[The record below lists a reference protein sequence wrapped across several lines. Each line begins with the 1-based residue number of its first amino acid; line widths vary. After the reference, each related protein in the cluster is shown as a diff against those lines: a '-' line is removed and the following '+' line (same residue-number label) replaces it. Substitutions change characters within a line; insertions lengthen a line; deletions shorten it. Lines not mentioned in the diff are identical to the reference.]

1 MAVLGVF
8 SVKIF
13 VRHDGQYFTN
23 GGFGDY
29 LEKMCDA
36 FDRVILC
43 CKVRSGPPPEGFYQ
57 VDHVNLRLVAIPLLT
72 TELGAMLLQPLVFAK
87 GLGFMGEVDVV
98 HARMP
103 DWFGITGAV
112 VARIGGKPRFHQIV
126 DDWHGLAGTISAR
139 KRFGL
144 GLLLKGALYLYD
156 WLERRVSRW
165 QLVFA
170 QGQVAYDKHRDR
182 ADAHLVLSSAHHD
195 RDIGAVTPRCGGDRL
210 SVVAVGRL
218 NAVKN
223 HALLIR
229 AIHRLRQ
236 QDPRW
241 RLSIIGEGGKRAELE
256 ALIAELGL
264 GDAVHLLGSVRHGDA
279 LWAHY
284 DRADMFV
291 LPSVSEGTPK
301 VVLEAMAR
309 GCPVVASRVSGV
321 PTAVAHEERGLLFE
335 SGDLDG
341 LVTMM
346 ARMADDGALREWCQ
360 HKAWAFA
367 KLHTLEQTT
376 GFMLAKVVERWPH
389 LAPLRHAHG

>member
-1 MAVLGVF
+1 MAVLGIF

-13 VRHDGQYFTN
+13 VRHNGQYFTN

-43 CKVRSGPPPEGFYQ
+43 CKVQTGPPPDGFYP
-57 VDHVNLRLVAIPLLT
+57 VIHTNLRIIEIPLLT
-72 TELGAMLLQPLVFAK
+72 TELGAMLVQPLVFAK
-87 GLGFMGEVDVV
+87 GLAFIREVDVV

-103 DWFGITGAV
+103 DWSGITGTV
-112 VARIGGKPRFHQIV
+112 VAWISGTPRFHQIV
-126 DDWHGLAGTISAR
+126 DDWHGLAGTIPAR
-139 KRFGL
+139 RVFGL
-144 GLLLKGALYLYD
+144 GLLLKIALYLYD
-156 WLERRVSRW
+156 WLERRVSHQ

-170 QGQVAYDKHRDR
+170 QGQVAYEKHRDR
-182 ADAHLVLSSAHHD
+182 ADAFLVLSSAHHN
-195 RDIGAVTPRCGGDRL
+195 RDIGVTTARCLGDSL
-210 SVVAVGRL
+210 SVLAVGRL

-229 AIHRLRQ
+229 AIHQLRK

-241 RLSIIGEGGKRAELE
+241 QLSIIGEGGKRTELNS
-256 ALIAELGL
+256 LIVELGL
-264 GDAVHLLGSVRHGDA
+264 VDAVQLLGSVRHGDE

-291 LPSVSEGTPK
+291 LPSISEGTPK

-321 PTAVAHEERGLLFE
+321 PTAVEHEQRGLLFE
-335 SGDLDG
+335 AGDLDG

-346 ARMADDGALREWCQ
+346 ARMAADKAMREHCQQQAL
-360 HKAWAFA
+360 AFA
-367 KLHTLEQTT
+367 KLHTLEETT
-376 GFMLAKVVERWPH
+376 SFMLEKVVERWPH
-389 LAPLRHAHG
+389 LVPLRQTHG

>member
-1 MAVLGVF
+1 MAVLGIF

-43 CKVRSGPPPEGFYQ
+43 CKVRSGPPPEGFYL
-57 VDHVNLRLVAIPLLT
+57 VDHANLRLVEIPLLT
-72 TELGAMLLQPLVFAK
+72 TELGAILLQPLVFAK
-87 GLGFMGEVDVV
+87 GLGFIGEVDVV

-112 VARIGGKPRFHQIV
+112 VARIGRRPCFHQIIA
-126 DDWHGLAGTISAR
+126 DWHTQAQLVPWR

-144 GLLLKGALYLYD
+144 GLGLKAALYIYD
-156 WLERRVSRW
+156 CLERRVSHG

-170 QGQVAYDKHRDR
+170 QGQVAYDKHREH
-182 ADAHLVLSSAHHD
+182 ADAELVLSSAHHD
-195 RDIGAVTPRCGGDRL
+195 SDIGHFAQRCSGAEISGL
-210 SVVAVGRL
+210 AVGRL
-218 NAVKN
+218 DSVKN

-236 QDPRW
+236 QNPRW
-241 RLSIIGEGGKRAELE
+241 RLTIIGEGGKRAELE
-256 ALIAELGL
+256 ALIAELGI
-264 GDAVHLLGSVRHGDA
+264 GDAVQLLGSVRHGDE

-341 LVTMM
+341 LVAMM
-346 ARMADDGALREWCQ
+346 ARMADDGALRERCQ
-360 HKAWAFA
+360 QQASAFA
-367 KLHTLEQTT
+367 KLHTLEETT
-376 GFMLAKVVERWPH
+376 AFMLGKVVQRWPH
-389 LAPLRHAHG
+389 LAPLRHTHG